1 MVIFVGDIMSSCFPE
16 DMECLYKEVK
26 NTFAGC
32 TTVPLSL
39 IQLRFGIGIKKAAL
53 IKERLYEEGILSNAI
68 ENTPD
73 KSDKAEKRLAE
84 VALEAI
90 RIRPLML
97 EFISNQTEELCLA
110 AVQTDGLALEFVKH
124 QTAKICEAAIRN
136 NPAAIQFIR
145 RQEKE

>member
-1 MVIFVGDIMSSCFPE
+1 MAGCFTE
-16 DMECLYKEVK
+16 DLEDVYNEVK
-26 NTFAGC
+26 DIFAGC
-32 TTVPLSL
+32 TAVPLSL
-39 IQLRFGIGIKKAAL
+39 IQLRFGIGMKKAAL
-53 IKERLYEEGILSNAI
+53 IQERLYDEGILSNVI
-68 ENTPD
+68 ENSPD
-73 KSDKAEKRLAE
+73 ESDKTEKRLAE

-97 EFISNQTEELCLA
+97 EFISNQTEEICLA
-110 AVQTDGLALEFVKH
+110 AVQADGLALEFVKH